1 MKIFFRE
8 ESLKRTQLTV
18 RHHSTALFGIDKG
31 TIKRQHL
38 GPLPP
43 LTQSRHSGSD
53 KDNSSS
59 VIWPAVCSY
68 QSDNL
73 LGVFPT
79 YHDLGVEI
87 DHETA
92 SNSPSL
98 FSSLGSAP
106 VSSFPYRLSNDQPIH
121 HGHGIS
127 RPMKHLINRF
137 ALVALLATLA
147 SLYIL
152 RISPYNIENMKSWAH
167 RHGSS

>member
-1 MKIFFRE
+1 MKIFFREDVNIHKPVNDYVLPGENLHVLESFAEQILLKE
-8 ESLKRTQLTV
+8 ESLKRTQLSV

-92 SNSPSL
+92 S
-98 FSSLGSAP
+98 P
-106 VSSFPYRLSNDQPIH
+106 VSHIAS
-121 HGHGIS
+121 
-127 RPMKHLINRF
+127 PMINR
-137 ALVALLATLA
+137 
-147 SLYIL
+147 YIMDMVS
-152 RISPYNIENMKSWAH
+152 RVQ
-167 RHGSS
+167 